1 MSGGSTAINASQT
14 SGYFEPES
22 RLQLVDKVR
31 HLIRFS
37 DFLLVLTG
45 EVGAGKST
53 LLQQISPSSVD
64 SSVHA
69 CLVCATSGLSVGAL
83 LDGLLTQ
90 LPSHVNFPDTDQGR
104 LEALNEQVKVTRA
117 QGQRLLLMVDDADL
131 LSDDALALLIN
142 LQISH
147 ENNDGTA
154 PQLLLLGTPDLADRL
169 ERESWLEALA
179 GRVHHLP
186 LAPFSDAEMQDFIR
200 QTVPAGYAMTEKEL
214 KTMSAASGGFPGR
227 LGDAQVKPQK
237 SVPSV
242 TAEPVPTGR
251 KAFPLPPLHMAG
263 IALLLVVIT
272 AVAAW
277 TFTPENE
284 PVITV
289 DSGDGR
295 VQVPLSLS
303 VPGKA
308 KVEVETETLAALKNR
323 LAEQE
328 GRLQKDSLVEP
339 AKVAKERESITLKP
353 KVSESAVAEVTP
365 EVKTHR
371 EHLAALGAS
380 NKADSPEENAGE
392 ETLTPAVNSKPVQ
405 AAVSDAGVDKQNAA
419 IRQKEP
425 EVVAPVS
432 PNPIV
437 PVAPVVAKKSQG
449 DLQGSD
455 KTPSVISKES
465 RKPDN
470 FADIGAKAKQ
480 PETKQVV
487 VLQPVS
493 KPADKP
499 LVVERSA
506 PRATDSIPAISA
518 PETITEKPVAA
529 IIKDKVPRTARI
541 LADEKVLL
549 ALPAANYT
557 LQLLGAR
564 EKESIERFLQAY
576 SQLEGLRS
584 FATMFK
590 GKPWY
595 VVVYGSFSDRKQAI
609 AAVKTL
615 PARLKK
621 QRPWARSMKGIHS
634 DINKR

>member
-1 MSGGSTAINASQT
+1 MSGGPTAINAPQT
-14 SGYFEPES
+14 SRYFEPES

-45 EVGAGKST
+45 EAGAGKST
-53 LLQQISPSSVD
+53 LLRQISPSSVD

-200 QTVPAGYAMTEKEL
+200 QTVPAGHAMPEKEL
-214 KTMSAASGGFPGR
+214 KAMSAASGGFPGR
-227 LGDAQVKPQK
+227 LGETQVKPQK

-242 TAEPVPTGR
+242 KADPVPTGR

-263 IALLLVVIT
+263 IVLLLVVIT
-272 AVAAW
+272 AAAAW
-277 TFTPENE
+277 TFTPESE
-284 PVITV
+284 PVVTV

-308 KVEVETETLAALKNR
+308 KTDVETETLEALKSR

-328 GRLQKDSLVEP
+328 GRQQTENPVEP
-339 AKVAKERESITLKP
+339 AKVVRERESITLNP
-353 KVSESAVAEVTP
+353 KVSEIAVAEVTP
-365 EVKTHR
+365 KIMTHR

-380 NKADSPEENAGE
+380 NKANSPEENTGGE
-392 ETLTPAVNSKPVQ
+392 ALKSGVSSQPVQ
-405 AAVSDAGVDKQNAA
+405 VAVADASVDKPNTA
-419 IRQKEP
+419 ISQKEP
-425 EVVAPVS
+425 EVIAPVS
-432 PNPIV
+432 PNPIA
-437 PVAPVVAKKSQG
+437 PIAPVVAKKSEG
-449 DLQGSD
+449 DLQRND
-455 KTPSVISKES
+455 KTPGAISKEKP
-465 RKPDN
+465 KPDS
-470 FADIGAKAKQ
+470 FAGIDAKAKQ

-487 VLQPVS
+487 ILPSAS

-506 PRATDSIPAISA
+506 PRATDSIPATSA
-518 PETITEKPVAA
+518 PETITQKPVVA
-529 IIKDKVPRTARI
+529 IKKDKVPRTARI
-541 LADEKVLL
+541 LADEKALL
-549 ALPAANYT
+549 ALPASNYT

-564 EKESIERFLQAY
+564 EKESIERFLRAY
-576 SQLEGLRS
+576 SKLDGVRS
-584 FATMFK
+584 FATLFK

-595 VVVYGSFSDRKQAI
+595 VVVYGSFSDRKQAV

>member
-1 MSGGSTAINASQT
+1 MSGGPTAINAPQPR
-14 SGYFEPES
+14 GYFEPES

-45 EVGAGKST
+45 EAGAGKST

-69 CLVCATSGLSVGAL
+69 CLVCAVPGLSVGAL

-154 PQLLLLGTPDLADRL
+154 PQLLLLGKPDLADRL

-200 QTVPAGYAMTEKEL
+200 QTVPSGHAMTEKEL
-214 KTMSAASGGFPGR
+214 KAMSAASGGFPGR

-237 SVPSV
+237 AVPSV
-242 TAEPVPTGR
+242 KADPVPTGR

-263 IALLLVVIT
+263 IALLLVIIT

-277 TFTPENE
+277 TFTPESE
-284 PVITV
+284 PVVTV

-308 KVEVETETLAALKNR
+308 KTEVETETLAALKSR

-328 GRLQKDSLVEP
+328 GRLQTENPVEP
-339 AKVAKERESITLKP
+339 VKVAKERESITLKP
-353 KVSESAVAEVTP
+353 KVSEIAAPEVTP
-365 EVKTHR
+365 EITPKVKTHR

-380 NKADSPEENAGE
+380 NKADSPEVSTAGE
-392 ETLTPAVNSKPVQ
+392 ALKPAVRSAPVQ
-405 AAVSDAGVDKQNAA
+405 AEVADANVDKQDVN
-419 IRQKEP
+419 ISQKEP
-425 EVVAPVS
+425 EIVAPV
-432 PNPIV
+432 PV
-437 PVAPVVAKKSQG
+437 APVAPVVAAKPEIG
-449 DLQGSD
+449 LPGSD
-455 KTPSVISKES
+455 ATPSTVSKGK
-465 RKPDN
+465 RKPDSL
-470 FADIGAKAKQ
+470 ADI
-480 PETKQVV
+480 
-487 VLQPVS
+487 
-493 KPADKP
+493 
-499 LVVERSA
+499 
-506 PRATDSIPAISA
+506 
-518 PETITEKPVAA
+518 
-529 IIKDKVPRTARI
+529 
-541 LADEKVLL
+541 
-549 ALPAANYT
+549 
-557 LQLLGAR
+557 
-564 EKESIERFLQAY
+564 
-576 SQLEGLRS
+576 
-584 FATMFK
+584 
-590 GKPWY
+590 
-595 VVVYGSFSDRKQAI
+595 
-609 AAVKTL
+609 
-615 PARLKK
+615 
-621 QRPWARSMKGIHS
+621 
-634 DINKR
+634 

>member
-154 PQLLLLGTPDLADRL
+154 PQLLLLGKPDLADRL

-200 QTVPAGYAMTEKEL
+200 QTMPAGHAMTEKQL
-214 KTMSAASGGFPGR
+214 KAMSAASGGFPGR

-237 SVPSV
+237 TVPSV
-242 TAEPVPTGR
+242 TTEPVPTGR

-284 PVITV
+284 PVVTV

-295 VQVPLSLS
+295 VKVPLSLS

-308 KVEVETETLAALKNR
+308 NTEVETETLTALKSR
-323 LAEQE
+323 LAAQE
-328 GRLQKDSLVEP
+328 GRLKTERTVEP
-339 AKVAKERESITLKP
+339 AMVAKERESITLTP
-353 KVSESAVAEVTP
+353 RVSETAVPEVTSG
-365 EVKTHR
+365 VKTHR

-380 NKADSPEENAGE
+380 NKADSPEEKIGKKALKPVVS
-392 ETLTPAVNSKPVQ
+392 TKPVQ
-405 AAVSDAGVDKQNAA
+405 AEVTDAAVDKQNVT
-419 IRQKEP
+419 ISQKDP
-425 EVVAPVS
+425 EVVAPVI
-432 PNPIV
+432 PTPIV
-437 PVAPVVAKKSQG
+437 PIPPVVATQPEVS
-449 DLQGSD
+449 L
-455 KTPSVISKES
+455 PESK
-465 RKPDN
+465 
-470 FADIGAKAKQ
+470 KQ
-480 PETKQVV
+480 PSAVSEEKPKSASLADVGEAIKQPVVKQVV
-487 VLQPVS
+487 PLQPANKS
-493 KPADKP
+493 ADKP

-506 PRATDSIPAISA
+506 PVSKEATPTVSV
-518 PETITEKPVAA
+518 PETITRKPVVAVK
-529 IIKDKVPRTARI
+529 KDKVPRTARI

-576 SQLEGLRS
+576 SQLEGVRS
-584 FATMFK
+584 FATLFK

-595 VVVYGSFSDRKQAI
+595 VVVYGSFSDRKQAVAGI
-609 AAVKTL
+609 KTL
-615 PARLKK
+615 PERLKK